1 MLSIRHGDVNPRR
14 ILGKAVRLTALV
26 ALAYA
31 MLSSVDL
38 LPGRVAEMTGMPG
51 IPGVPGLSP
60 GPASVSESLHA
71 DPITLSEAYRR
82 VEDGQVSYVNLR
94 PDTYPGGVPRWYG
107 LVQGDGT
114 VDRRWRVQGIDVL
127 LDGIPILSTS
137 KGTVGL
143 NEDEWD
149 GLLHYIALHNAESS
163 LDIAVI
169 DDRERMASDAFPPPA
184 PKVVIP

>member
-1 MLSIRHGDVNPRR
+1 MVRITHWNVNAQTIVSRS
-14 ILGKAVRLTALV
+14 VRLIALV

-38 LPGRVAEMTGMPG
+38 LPGRVAELAGMPG
-51 IPGVPGLSP
+51 IPGVRGLRH
-60 GPASVSESLHA
+60 GPAFVSESLDA

-82 VEDGQVSYVNLR
+82 INDGQISYADLR

-127 LDGIPILSTS
+127 LDGIPVLSTS
-137 KGTVGL
+137 GGTVGL

-149 GLLHYIALHNAESS
+149 DLLHYIALHNAESS
-163 LDIAVI
+163 FDMQVI
-169 DDRERMASDAFPPPA
+169 DDRERMASDAFPPPP